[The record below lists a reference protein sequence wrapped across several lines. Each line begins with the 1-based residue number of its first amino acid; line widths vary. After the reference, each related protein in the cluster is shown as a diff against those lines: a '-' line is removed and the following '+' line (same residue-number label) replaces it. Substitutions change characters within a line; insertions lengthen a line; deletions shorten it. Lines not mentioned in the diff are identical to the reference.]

1 MQNRS
6 SARLLGVCLR
16 AAIGLSCIAWWACPI
31 STARGDNDVSGS
43 SSRQFRNDAL
53 QLVPYQ
59 LLNQVTRDKISDILQ
74 KPSLYRRLPVNSIV
88 ADPDYFRFLTRYPEV
103 IVNIWQIMGVTQM
116 KTKRTGPFTLETDDG
131 AGTLSTLELIYGN
144 ENLHIFYGT
153 GTYEGP
159 VIHKKLT
166 GRCVLILRSDY
177 ATDAQGQSQVTNQM
191 DVFLKVDN
199 ATLGLVAKT
208 IQPIVGPTADQNF
221 IESLKFVQRLN
232 ETTATNGPGVQ
243 QMGTRLNIDDD
254 VRQKFIE
261 VAGLTYER
269 ASNGIASGN
278 ASPAL
283 TAPTALPQ
291 PMSYRPASSPN
302 SKPSGL
308 GPNNSPGSPEAYR
321 PKFSLPPVQTRPP
334 KPIQTNQSSTVPIQ
348 RIEDE
353 RYSVRSVGYEVPLF
367 QLPKRF

>member
-6 SARLLGVCLR
+6 SARLFGVCLR
-16 AAIGLSCIAWWACPI
+16 AVIVLNCIAWLAGPF

-131 AGTLSTLELIYGN
+131 AGTVSTLELIYGN

-177 ATDAQGQSQVTNQM
+177 AIDAQGQSQVTNQL

-269 ASNGIASGN
+269 ASNGIAGGN
-278 ASPAL
+278 SPPTM
-283 TAPTALPQ
+283 TAPTAVPP
-291 PMSYRPASSPN
+291 PMSYRPTSSSN
-302 SKPSGL
+302 SNPSGR
-308 GPNNSPGSPEAYR
+308 GPDNSPESPEAYR
-321 PKFSLPPVQTRPP
+321 PKVSLPPIQTRPAN
-334 KPIQTNQSSTVPIQ
+334 PIKTNQSSTVPIQ
-348 RIEDE
+348 GIEDE
-353 RYSVRSVGYEVPLF
+353 RYSVIPVGYEVPLY
-367 QLPKRF
+367 QPTKRY

>member
-6 SARLLGVCLR
+6 SARLFGVCLR
-16 AAIGLSCIAWWACPI
+16 WSILLSWMFALVVPSATVC
-31 STARGDNDVSGS
+31 GDNDVAGS

-59 LLNQVTRDKISDILQ
+59 QLNQVTRDKISDILQ

-116 KTKRTGPFTLETDDG
+116 KTKRSGPFTIETDDG
-131 AGTLSTLELIYGN
+131 AGTVSSLELIYGN

-159 VIHKKLT
+159 VIHRKLT

-177 ATDAQGQSQVTNQM
+177 AVDVQGQSQVTNQM

-208 IQPIVGPTADQNF
+208 IQPVVGPTADQNF

-232 ETTATNGPGVQ
+232 ETTSTNGPGVQ

-269 ASNGIASGN
+269 ASNGNQDRNDIPS
-278 ASPAL
+278 L
-283 TAPTALPQ
+283 TIPTAVPQ
-291 PMSYRPASSPN
+291 PTSYRSTKTHNSYAEDWDPAN
-302 SKPSGL
+302 SL
-308 GPNNSPGSPEAYR
+308 GSPEAHR
-321 PKFSLPPVQTRPP
+321 PKFSLPPVQTRSMNT
-334 KPIQTNQSSTVPIQ
+334 KQINQSAVVPDQ
-348 RIEDE
+348 RIGGQ
-353 RYSVRSVGYEVPLF
+353 R
-367 QLPKRF
+367 